1 MTSSLR
7 NSLHRRNH
15 KERSQLAH
23 RSKFGILEKH
33 KDYVQRAR
41 DYHSKQDRL
50 TRLRQ
55 KASDRNKDE
64 FYFGMNKER
73 TVEGVHVKDRGNVSM
88 PMDMVKL
95 LKTQDEGY
103 VRTTRANGLKACSLF
118 DQLIPWQKIEK
129 IKSQLTTLANLITP
143 QDDNL
148 EDDGEDALDET
159 DLETLR
165 EAGVIPPETKR
176 RPPPRHIIF
185 AENETEAKQLSQRPS
200 SDQAKATTEVDV
212 ARTEVHLGWK
222 TEESASS
229 RRRRKSKSSADTSLD
244 VVGDTEETQELN
256 VQNRKR
262 LLKELAARLKRDTQ
276 LRYTQRELEMQR
288 LLAGKGG
295 RRKLHGVEEVGA
307 ENDDEDGDE
316 MNDGA
321 TFKAR
326 SKADEKTYKPRV
338 YKWRI
343 ERKR

>member
-1 MTSSLR
+1 MTSLR

-15 KERSQLAH
+15 KERSQLSH
-23 RSKFGILEKH
+23 RAKFGLLEKH

-41 DYHSKQDRL
+41 DYHSKQDRI

-55 KASDRNKDE
+55 KAADRNKDE

-73 TVEGVHVKDRGNVSM
+73 TVQGVHVKDRGNVSM

-103 VRTTRANGLKACSLF
+103 VRTMRANGIK
-118 DQLIPWQKIEK
+118 KIER
-129 IKSQLTTLANLITP
+129 IKSQLTALANLITP

-148 EDDGEDALDET
+148 DDDSKDALDET

-165 EAGVIPPETKR
+165 DAGVIPPETKR

-185 AENETEAKQLSQRPS
+185 AENETEARQLSQRRS
-200 SDQAKATTEVDV
+200 SNQAQVTTKVDVERAEVD
-212 ARTEVHLGWK
+212 LGWK
-222 TEESASS
+222 TLESASS
-229 RRRRKSKSSADTSLD
+229 RRRRKSKSLAGPSTDIVEDA
-244 VVGDTEETQELN
+244 EETRQLN
-256 VQNRKR
+256 AQNRKR

-295 RRKLHGVEEVGA
+295 RRKLRGVEEVGA
-307 ENDDEDGDE
+307 ENNDEDEDE
-316 MNDGA
+316 MDDA
-321 TFKAR
+321 AASKQ

>member
-15 KERSQLAH
+15 KERSQLSH
-23 RSKFGILEKH
+23 RAKFGILEKH

-55 KASDRNKDE
+55 KAADRNKDE

-73 TVEGVHVKDRGNVSM
+73 TVQGVHVKDRGNVSM
-88 PMDMVKL
+88 PVDMVKL

-103 VRTTRANGLKACSLF
+103 VRTMRANGLK
-118 DQLIPWQKIEK
+118 KIEK
-129 IKSQLTTLANLITP
+129 IKSQLTALANLITP

-148 EDDGEDALDET
+148 EDDDEDALDAT

-200 SDQAKATTEVDV
+200 SNRVKATTEVDV
-212 ARTEVHLGWK
+212 GRVEVDLGWK

-229 RRRRKSKSSADTSLD
+229 RRRRKSKSSAGASMDI
-244 VVGDTEETQELN
+244 VGDAEETQQLN

-307 ENDDEDGDE
+307 ENDDDDEDE
-316 MNDGA
+316 MDDGA
-321 TFKAR
+321 ASKAR

>member
-15 KERSQLAH
+15 KERSQLSH
-23 RSKFGILEKH
+23 RAKFGILEKH

-41 DYHSKQDRL
+41 DYHSKQDRI

-55 KASDRNKDE
+55 KAADRNKDE

-73 TVEGVHVKDRGNVSM
+73 TVQGVHVKERGNVSM

-103 VRTTRANGLKACSLF
+103 VRTMRANGIKAYILC
-118 DQLIPWQKIEK
+118 KIER
-129 IKSQLTTLANLITP
+129 IKGQLTALANLIVP
-143 QDDNL
+143 QDDSM

-176 RPPPRHIIF
+176 RPPPR
-185 AENETEAKQLSQRPS
+185 
-200 SDQAKATTEVDV
+200 
-212 ARTEVHLGWK
+212 WK
-222 TEESASS
+222 TVESASS
-229 RRRRKSKSSADTSLD
+229 RRRRKNKSSADTSLD
-244 VVGDTEETQELN
+244 IVKVAEETQQLH

-295 RRKLHGVEEVGA
+295 RRKLRGVEEVGA
-307 ENDDEDGDE
+307 ENNSEDEDEMGDP
-316 MNDGA
+316 A
-321 TFKAR
+321 ASR
-326 SKADEKTYKPRV
+326 ASKAGEKTYKPRV

>member
-15 KERSQLAH
+15 KERSQLSH
-23 RSKFGILEKH
+23 RAKFGILEKH

-41 DYHSKQDRL
+41 DYHSKQDRI

-55 KASDRNKDE
+55 KAADRNKDE
-64 FYFGMNKER
+64 FYFGMVKER
-73 TVEGVHVKDRGNVSM
+73 TVQGVHVKDRGNVSM

-103 VRTTRANGLKACSLF
+103 VRTMRANGIKAYILC
-118 DQLIPWQKIEK
+118 KIER
-129 IKSQLTTLANLITP
+129 IKSQLTALANLIAP
-143 QDDNL
+143 HDNI

-185 AENETEAKQLSQRPS
+185 AENETEGESKQLSQRRYS
-200 SDQAKATTEVDV
+200 NQVKITTEVDV
-212 ARTEVHLGWK
+212 ERAEVDLGWK
-222 TEESASS
+222 TVESVSS
-229 RRRRKSKSSADTSLD
+229 RRRRKNKSSAGASMDI
-244 VVGDTEETQELN
+244 VEDTEETQQLN

-295 RRKLHGVEEVGA
+295 RRKLRGVEEVGA
-307 ENDDEDGDE
+307 ENNDEDEDE
-316 MNDGA
+316 MDDTA
-321 TFKAR
+321 A
-326 SKADEKTYKPRV
+326 SKASKTDEKTYKPRV